1 VDVSESTTL
10 SRRSALRTI
19 CCGVAAG
26 VAGCNGTSSS
36 DSTESPARPPTDTA
50 APTETATDVPTQRD
64 EMGTIPESVE
74 YLQNP
79 KDVHS
84 TLLEEVSAPDDGIL
98 IGLRL
103 EDSTLPFTTEVYH
116 APEDAEVHA
125 TKTYDTQDFAEV
137 DLVPDSPTAL
147 ETVETTRE
155 DVHYA
160 TTAVAEP
167 LTVTLVARH
176 EGETLDWTAWSRSGH
191 PYDGHGRDA
200 VLSIDCYCGGETY
213 TAPGGGTWARVIQV
227 TPSERVDPGTAI
239 VLNWTSGPI

>member
-1 VDVSESTTL
+1 MTRI

-19 CCGVAAG
+19 CGGVVVG
-26 VAGCNGTSSS
+26 LAGCNSSESS
-36 DSTESPARPPTDTA
+36 DPTATPAETVDST
-50 APTETATDVPTQRD
+50 PTETTTAVTTRR
-64 EMGTIPESVE
+64 EESGTVPESVT

-84 TLLEEVSAPDDGIL
+84 TLAAEASVPDEEVL

-103 EDSTLPFTTEVYH
+103 EDSTLPFTTEVYR
-116 APEDAEVHA
+116 APDEAEVHA

-137 DLVPDSPTAL
+137 DLVHDSPQAL
-147 ETVETTRE
+147 DTVETTRE
-155 DVHYA
+155 DVHYG
-160 TTAVAEP
+160 TTAVGDP

-191 PYDGHGRDA
+191 PHDGHGQDA
-200 VLSIDCYCGGETY
+200 VLSVACYCGGETY

-227 TPSERVDPGTAI
+227 TPSERVDPGTAV
-239 VLNWTSGPI
+239 VLNWTSGPL

>member
-1 VDVSESTTL
+1 VSEPIPV

-19 CCGVAAG
+19 CGGFAVG
-26 VAGCNGTSSS
+26 LAGCNAGGSS
-36 DSTESPARPPTDTA
+36 DPTRE
-50 APTETATDVPTQRD
+50 PTETAASATETPTDSPTQQD
-64 EMGTIPESVE
+64 DSGTIPESVE

-84 TLLEEVSAPDDGIL
+84 TLVEAASVPDDEVL

-116 APEDAEVHA
+116 APTDAEVHA
-125 TKTYDTQDFAEV
+125 TKTYDTQDFSEV
-137 DLVPDSPTAL
+137 GLVPDSPRAL
-147 ETVETTRE
+147 DTVETTRE
-155 DVHYA
+155 DVHHA
-160 TTAVAEP
+160 TTAVGEP

-191 PYDGHGRDA
+191 PYDGHGQDSPLA
-200 VLSIDCYCGGETY
+200 IACYCGGETY

-227 TPSERVDPGTAI
+227 TPSERVDPDTAI
-239 VLNWTSGPI
+239 VLNWTSGPL